1 VPGGGC
7 GAGLRQRFDGEIED
21 GRGAQPHIVHAK
33 DRWAS
38 ARFLAGILGLEAG
51 PAWGPFVPVRTANGV
66 TLDFADARDFHPQ
79 HCAFLVSE
87 EEFDAALA
95 RIKAAGVE
103 FYASFRGT
111 GRGEINRLYGGR
123 GVYFDGPDGHL
134 FKLITQAYGAVPEG

>member
-1 VPGGGC
+1 MGV
-7 GAGLRQRFDGEIED
+7 ALNHI
-21 GRGAQPHIVHAK
+21 IVHAK

-38 ARFLAGILGLEAG
+38 ARFLAGILGLAAG

-66 TLDFADARDFHPQ
+66 TLDFADARDFRPQ

-95 RIKAAGVE
+95 RIKAAGVG
-103 FYASFRGT
+103 FYASFDGT

-123 GVYFDGPDGHL
+123 GVYFDDPDGHL
-134 FKLITQAYGAVPEG
+134 FELITQPYGAVPEG